1 MKLLVLGADG
11 RAHALV
17 WKLFNSSSAEVLVA
31 PGNGGSSQLA
41 PQVELDPND
50 ALAVAQWA
58 FAEQVDLIVPADSGP
73 LMAGLVDEVISMH
86 VGVCGPAQRTTELE
100 RSRCFARAFLERG
113 GLPLPRGRICADLAT
128 AERYLAAQPLPVV
141 IKADR
146 PADGEGV
153 YQDRYAALEALRAR
167 FAEAPAGEPGA
178 GVVIEEHLAGVTV
191 RFSAI
196 TDGTTSIPLLPVRTY
211 DRLGPEPDSPLAPGM
226 GAVTGN
232 SAYAQKLG
240 AFLHTRLI
248 QPLVAALARAQLP
261 YWGILGIDCVIAE
274 QGPRVTGLRCSLH
287 DMEAQ
292 AVLPRL
298 ESDLLPLIEA
308 AIARRL
314 GQVAPPRW
322 RDEASVAIGLVAQG
336 YPHHFPVGAML
347 QGLSDIDEGVL
358 VFHNQTH
365 NPGGLRYSPA
375 TRGGGLSSL
384 LMGAATGGAGITV
397 TGGHVAA
404 VVAMGATLAGAR
416 GRALLN
422 AERLSFPG
430 RTYRDDVGAH
440 EFR

>member
-31 PGNGGSSQLA
+31 PGNGGASQLA

-73 LMAGLVDEVISMH
+73 LIAGLVDEVVSMH
-86 VGVCGPAQRTTELE
+86 IGVCGPAQRATELE

-113 GLPLPRGRICADLAT
+113 GLPLPRGRACADLAT

-153 YQDRYAALEALRAR
+153 YHDRYAALEALRAR
-167 FAEAPAGEPGA
+167 FAETPAGEPGA

-196 TDGTTSIPLLPVRTY
+196 TDGSTSIPLLPVRTY

-232 SAYAQKLG
+232 SAYAQRLG

-248 QPLVAALARAQLP
+248 QPLVVALARAQLP

-274 QGPRVTGLRCSLH
+274 QGPRVAGLRCSLH

-308 AIARRL
+308 AVARRL
-314 GQVAPPRW
+314 GQVAPPSW

-336 YPHHFPVGAML
+336 YPHHFPVGATL
-347 QGLSDIDEGVL
+347 QGLSDLDEGVL
-358 VFHNQTH
+358 VFHDQTH
-365 NPGGLRYSPA
+365 NPGGMRYSRA
-375 TRGGGLSSL
+375 SRGGLSAL
-384 LMGAATGGAGITV
+384 LMGGAASSAGVTV

-404 VVAMGATLAGAR
+404 VVALGATLAGAR

-430 RTYRDDVGAH
+430 RTYREDVGAH